1 MTQPIAVG
9 PQPEGSL
16 APDRRPLSRR
26 VVIAAAI
33 EHVDAHGI
41 ASLTMRGLGK
51 RLGVEAMSL
60 YRYVGGREDLL
71 EGVVDGLMDQLDA
84 DPGDRL
90 PPGSDWQAYLTWVA
104 HQVRAMALAHPAA
117 FPLVAT
123 RHPAAPWLRPPL
135 RSLRLVEQFLD
146 ALVRHGFSDEQAA
159 QAYRSFTTFLLGH
172 LLQETATHR
181 RAVTGP
187 EEPLDEGDAPVVD
200 HDGDATMA
208 RFPTLKRLQPLLSQ
222 DHTDEEFALALEGL
236 LERVGRALGP
246 DADAAPDTSR
256 TAPRP

>member
-1 MTQPIAVG
+1 MTQTTAVEPDPG
-9 PQPEGSL
+9 GSL

-26 VVIAAAI
+26 LVIAAAI

-71 EGVVDGLMDQLDA
+71 EGVVDGLMDQLDT
-84 DPGDRL
+84 DPGERL
-90 PPGSDWQAYLTWVA
+90 PPGFDWRAYLTAVA

-135 RSLRLVEQFLD
+135 RSLPLVEQFLD
-146 ALVRHGFSDEQAA
+146 TLVRHGFSDEQAA

-172 LLQETATHR
+172 LLQETAAHR
-181 RAVTGP
+181 RAGVGRA
-187 EEPLDEGDAPVVD
+187 EPLDDGDGAVPD
-200 HDGDATMA
+200 HDGDATVTG
-208 RFPTLKRLQPLLSQ
+208 FPTLRRLQSLLTQ
-222 DHTDEEFALALEGL
+222 DHTDEEFELALEGL
-236 LERVGRALGP
+236 LDRVDRALG
-246 DADAAPDTSR
+246 R
-256 TAPRP
+256 

>member
-1 MTQPIAVG
+1 MTQTTAVK
-9 PQPEGSL
+9 PQPEGSP
-16 APDRRPLSRR
+16 APDRRPLSRQL
-26 VVIAAAI
+26 VIAAAI

-84 DPGDRL
+84 DPCIGL
-90 PPGSDWQAYLTWVA
+90 PHGAGWQAYMEWVA

-146 ALVRHGFSDEQAA
+146 ALVRQGFSDEQAA

-181 RAVTGP
+181 RAESVLEQP
-187 EEPLDEGDAPVVD
+187 VDEGDSSVPH
-200 HDGDATMA
+200 HDGDATVA
-208 RFPTLKRLQPLLSQ
+208 GFPALRRLQPLLAQ
-222 DHTDEEFALALEGL
+222 DHTDEEFELALQGL
-236 LERVGRALGP
+236 LDRV
-246 DADAAPDTSR
+246 SR
-256 TAPRP
+256 TVLQRSAGHPA